1 MSFEVDAFSI
11 VVIALSVLAVL
22 SLFWVI
28 ASGQGERKAE
38 DDARDFFDRHGHWPD
53 EDPR

>member
-1 MSFEVDAFSI
+1 VSFELDAFSI

-28 ASGQGERKAE
+28 ASGQGERKDE
-38 DDARDFFDRHGHWPD
+38 DDAREFFDRHGHWPD
-53 EDPR
+53 EEPR

>member
-1 MSFEVDAFSI
+1 MSFDLDLFS
-11 VVIALSVLAVL
+11 VAVIAVSVLAVL
-22 SLFWVI
+22 SLFWVM
-28 ASGQGERKAE
+28 ASGQGEREAE

>member
-1 MSFEVDAFSI
+1 MTFDLDVFSI

-28 ASGQGERKAE
+28 ASGQGERNAE
-38 DDARDFFDRHGHWPD
+38 DEAREFFDRHGHWPD
-53 EDPR
+53 EEPR